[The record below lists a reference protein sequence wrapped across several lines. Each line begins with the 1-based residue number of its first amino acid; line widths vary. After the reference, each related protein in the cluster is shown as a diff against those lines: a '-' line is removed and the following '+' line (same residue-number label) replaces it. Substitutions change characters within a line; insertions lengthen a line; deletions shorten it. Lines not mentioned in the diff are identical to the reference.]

1 MLQGAL
7 EPWQLRGALTM
18 GAANPQA
25 KGGRRARLA
34 GCLCSNPEFQAFC
47 SARSADEAAD
57 YIRRVCHVESRAQLD
72 HNPQAA
78 NLFDELVR
86 KPFAYRT
93 AP

>member
-1 MLQGAL
+1 
-7 EPWQLRGALTM
+7 M

-25 KGGRRARLA
+25 KGGRNARLA
-34 GCLCSNPEFQAFC
+34 GCLCRNPAFQAFC
-47 SARSADEAAD
+47 SARSADEAAAF
-57 YIRRVCHVESRAQLD
+57 IRRVCHVESRAQLD

-78 NLFDELVR
+78 NLFHELVR